1 MTGRPSPAPPTLRA
15 AVDEPPPARNP
26 PALRALSIVAAWLIC
41 IGALYALRH
50 GPAMPGW
57 VSLLAAA
64 CNALALGVG
73 LIASA
78 RRLPSRVYDHFTTW
92 LLIASAPLFL
102 LIELTGGLRSPAVL
116 VPGFVAL
123 GIAWRGALWHGAA
136 VAALWLAALL
146 AAGMALHHRIDTAW
160 FLSVAFAVFALGIIP
175 IVYSRQAAVA
185 ESRARHRLARVEGY
199 LADRRM
205 TPLGSDAIVSPGDLK
220 SERQAQFQT
229 AEGLRHIDALD
240 RYLRDVRD
248 TMGADEVVFWRF
260 NEARQTQRAAAWS
273 TEGASS
279 PRYFEREPWGPLVRW
294 AAESGQVQAVAEQN
308 VVYFVVAPVRDGARV
323 HGAVS
328 ISSRAGLTHT
338 PDGARRWAARHAAH
352 AAVLL
357 DLLDLR
363 REASRHLLSTPALV
377 KAAERLQAAKSTDA
391 LGVAICQTAVEVTS
405 AQRSALVRW
414 DPEHETGTVMA
425 VSRGHALAPGLAID
439 GDSLVAEQCSMR
451 KLLHKE
457 DARMLRGAVLYGRG
471 EGKRDL
477 GGLAVVPLARAE
489 IGVIGAIVIES
500 DEPDMISRREVE
512 NVNLLGVIA
521 ARQLETAWEI
531 EEEWRRARTDPLTGL
546 SNRRHFDEQMAR
558 IVSDS
563 LAHGTPAS
571 LVVADVDHF
580 KKVNDTYG
588 HEAGDAVLKAV
599 ARVFLDCLRAE
610 DVCARYGGEEI
621 AILLPETSVARAQEV
636 AERVRRAIEAKPIAH
651 GDRRITVTASFGVA
665 GYPESTAVRDALFP
679 TADRAL
685 YEAKAGGRNRVTVA
699 AAPVHGRTSQS

>member
-1 MTGRPSPAPPTLRA
+1 MSGRPSPETAPLRITAESPPLPPRRPLLRA
-15 AVDEPPPARNP
+15 AC
-26 PALRALSIVAAWLIC
+26 VAAAWAAS
-41 IGALYALRH
+41 IGALYGLRH

-64 CNALALGVG
+64 ANVAALGVG
-73 LIASA
+73 WLASA
-78 RRLPSRVYDHFTTW
+78 RKLPRGVHEPFAAW
-92 LLIASAPLFL
+92 LLAASGPLFL

-123 GIAWRGALWHGAA
+123 GIAWRGTVRQGAV
-136 VAALWLAALL
+136 VAALWIAALI
-146 AAGMALHHRIDTAW
+146 AASVLLRHRVDQAW
-160 FLSVAFAVFALGIIP
+160 LLSIAFAIFSLGLIP
-175 IVYSRQAAVA
+175 IVYARQAVVA
-185 ESRARHRLARVEGY
+185 ETKARQRLARVEGY

-260 NEARQTQRAAAWS
+260 NEARQTQRASAWS
-273 TEGASS
+273 TEGASA
-279 PRYFEREPWGPLVRW
+279 PRYFERETWGPLVRW
-294 AAESGQVQAVAEQN
+294 AAETGQVQAVSDEGVA
-308 VVYFVVAPVRDGARV
+308 YFVVAPVRDGARV
-323 HGAVS
+323 HGALSV
-328 ISSRAGLTHT
+328 SSRAGLTHT
-338 PDGARRWAARHAAH
+338 PEGAKRWVARHAAH

-377 KAAERLQAAKSTDA
+377 KAAERLQAAKTTDA
-391 LGVAICQTAVEVTS
+391 LGIAICQTAIEVTS

-425 VSRGHALAPGLAID
+425 VSRGHPLRAGMAID
-439 GDSLVAEQCSMR
+439 GDSLVAEQCAMR

-457 DARMLRGAVLYGRG
+457 DARVLRGAVIYGRE
-471 EGKRDL
+471 EGKREL

-489 IGVIGAIVIES
+489 IGVIGAIVIEA
-500 DEPDMISRREVE
+500 DQPDAITRREVE

-521 ARQLETAWEI
+521 ARSLETAWEI

-546 SNRRHFDEQMAR
+546 SNRRHFDEQLQR
-558 IVSDS
+558 IVSDA

-580 KKVNDTYG
+580 KRVNDTYG

-610 DVCARYGGEEI
+610 DV
-621 AILLPETSVARAQEV
+621 
-636 AERVRRAIEAKPIAH
+636 
-651 GDRRITVTASFGVA
+651 
-665 GYPESTAVRDALFP
+665 
-679 TADRAL
+679 
-685 YEAKAGGRNRVTVA
+685 
-699 AAPVHGRTSQS
+699 

>member
-1 MTGRPSPAPPTLRA
+1 MT
-15 AVDEPPPARNP
+15 
-26 PALRALSIVAAWLIC
+26 AAWAASV
-41 IGALYALRH
+41 GALYALRH
-50 GPAMPGW
+50 GPAMPAW
-57 VSLLAAA
+57 VSLMAAA
-64 CNALALGVG
+64 ANVIALGMG
-73 LIASA
+73 WLASA
-78 RRLPSRVYDHFTTW
+78 RKLPRVVHEPFIAW
-92 LLIASAPLFL
+92 LLAASGPLFL

-123 GIAWRGALWHGAA
+123 GVAWRGTVRQGAI
-136 VAALWLAALL
+136 VAALWIAVLVV
-146 AAGMALHHRIDTAW
+146 AGVLLHHRADHAW
-160 FLSVAFAVFALGIIP
+160 LLSIGFAIFSLALIP
-175 IVYSRQAAVA
+175 IVYARQAVVA
-185 ESRARHRLARVEGY
+185 ETKARQRLARVEGY

-260 NEARQTQRAAAWS
+260 NEARQTQRASAWS
-273 TEGASS
+273 TEGASA
-279 PRYFEREPWGPLVRW
+279 PRYFDRETWGPLVRW
-294 AAESGQVQAVAEQN
+294 AAETGQVQAVSDEGVA
-308 VVYFVVAPVRDGARV
+308 YFVVAPVRDGARV
-323 HGAVS
+323 HGALS

-338 PDGARRWAARHAAH
+338 AEGAKRWVSRHAAH

-377 KAAERLQAAKSTDA
+377 KAAERLQAAKTTDA
-391 LGVAICQTAVEVTS
+391 LGIAICQTAIEVTS

-425 VSRGHALAPGLAID
+425 VSRGHPLRPGMAID
-439 GDSLVAEQCSMR
+439 GDSLVAEQCAMR

-457 DARMLRGAVLYGRG
+457 DARVLRGAVIYGRE
-471 EGKRDL
+471 EGKREL

-489 IGVIGAIVIES
+489 IGVIGAIVIEA
-500 DEPDMISRREVE
+500 DQPDAITRREVE

-521 ARQLETAWEI
+521 ARSLETAWEI

-546 SNRRHFDEQMAR
+546 SNRRHFDEQLQR
-558 IVSDS
+558 IVSDA

-580 KKVNDTYG
+580 KRVNDTYG

-621 AILLPETSVARAQEV
+621 AILLPETNVERAKDV
-636 AERVRRAIEAKPIAH
+636 AERVRKAVAAKPVTH
-651 GDRRITVTASFGVA
+651 GDRSIAVTASFGVA

-685 YEAKAGGRNRVTVA
+685 YEAKAAGRNQVMVA
-699 AAPVHGRTSQS
+699 AAPAHGRSSQS

>member
-1 MTGRPSPAPPTLRA
+1 
-15 AVDEPPPARNP
+15 
-26 PALRALSIVAAWLIC
+26 
-41 IGALYALRH
+41 
-50 GPAMPGW
+50 
-57 VSLLAAA
+57 
-64 CNALALGVG
+64 
-73 LIASA
+73 
-78 RRLPSRVYDHFTTW
+78 
-92 LLIASAPLFL
+92 
-102 LIELTGGLRSPAVL
+102 
-116 VPGFVAL
+116 
-123 GIAWRGALWHGAA
+123 
-136 VAALWLAALL
+136 
-146 AAGMALHHRIDTAW
+146 
-160 FLSVAFAVFALGIIP
+160 
-175 IVYSRQAAVA
+175 
-185 ESRARHRLARVEGY
+185 
-199 LADRRM
+199 
-205 TPLGSDAIVSPGDLK
+205 SPGDLK

-248 TMGADEVVFWRF
+248 TIGADEVIFWRF

-273 TEGASS
+273 TEGASA

-294 AAESGQVQAVAEQN
+294 AAESGQVQAVADEG
-308 VVYFVVAPVRDGARV
+308 VAYFVVAPVRDGNRV
-323 HGAVS
+323 HGALS

-338 PDGARRWAARHAAH
+338 PDGAKRWAARHAAH

-377 KAAERLQAAKSTDA
+377 KAAERLQAAKTTDA
-391 LGVAICQTAVEVTS
+391 LGIAICQTAIEVTS
-405 AQRSALVRW
+405 AQRSALIRW

-425 VSRGHALAPGLAID
+425 VSRGHTLAPGLAIG
-439 GDSLVAEQCSMR
+439 GDSVVAEQCAMR

-457 DARMLRGAVLYGRG
+457 DARVLRGAVIYSGE
-471 EGKRDL
+471 EGKREL

-489 IGVIGAIVIES
+489 LGVIGAIVIEA
-500 DEPDMISRREVE
+500 DQPDAVTRREVE

-521 ARQLETAWEI
+521 ARSLETAWEI
-531 EEEWRRARTDPLTGL
+531 EEEWRKARTDPLTGL
-546 SNRRHFDEQMAR
+546 SNRRHFDEQLQR

-580 KKVNDTYG
+580 KRVNDTYG

-621 AILLPETSVARAQEV
+621 AILLPETSVDRAQEV
-636 AERVRRAIEAKPIAH
+636 AERVRRAIAAKPVKH
-651 GDRRITVTASFGVA
+651 GDRSITVTASFGVA
-665 GYPESTAVRDALFP
+665 GYPESTALRDALFP
-679 TADRAL
+679 AADRAL
-685 YEAKAGGRNRVTVA
+685 YEAKAGGRDQVKVA

>member
-1 MTGRPSPAPPTLRA
+1 MPGRPSPDPPTLRVVSEDA
-15 AVDEPPPARNP
+15 GTQAKRPWAI
-26 PALRALSIVAAWLIC
+26 ALPIAGAWLLAID
-41 IGALYALRH
+41 ALYLLRH

-57 VSLLAAA
+57 VALLAAA
-64 CNALALGVG
+64 TNALALAVG
-73 LIASA
+73 WLASA
-78 RRLPSRVYDHFTTW
+78 RRLPRGIYEEFTPW
-92 LLIASAPLFL
+92 LLGVSAPLFL
-102 LIELTGGLRSPAVL
+102 LVELTGGLRSPAVL

-123 GIAWRGALWHGAA
+123 GVAWRGTLKQGAVVATLW
-136 VAALWLAALL
+136 VAALVV
-146 AAGMALHHRIDTAW
+146 AGLALHHRTDNAW
-160 FLSVAFAVFALGIIP
+160 LLSVAFTIFSLALIP
-175 IVYSRQAAVA
+175 VVYARQAVVA
-185 ESRARHRLARVEGY
+185 ETRARQRLARVEGY

-205 TPLGSDAIVSPGDLK
+205 TPLGSDALVSPGDLK

-294 AAESGQVQAVAEQN
+294 AAESGQVQAVAEEG
-308 VVYFVVAPVRDGARV
+308 VAYFVVAPVRDGNRV
-323 HGAVS
+323 HGALS

-338 PDGARRWAARHAAH
+338 PDGAKRWVVRHAAH

-377 KAAERLQAAKSTDA
+377 KAAERLQAAKTTDA
-391 LGVAICQTAVEVTS
+391 LGIAICQTAIEVTS
-405 AQRSALVRW
+405 AQRSALIRW

-425 VSRGHALAPGLAID
+425 VSRGHVLHPGLAID
-439 GDSLVAEQCSMR
+439 GDSLVAEQCAMR

-457 DARMLRGAVLYGRG
+457 DARVLRGAVIYGRG
-471 EGKRDL
+471 EGKREL

-489 IGVIGAIVIES
+489 IGVIGAIVIEG
-500 DEPDMISRREVE
+500 DQPDTITRREVE

-521 ARQLETAWEI
+521 ARSLETAWEI

-546 SNRRHFDEQMAR
+546 SNRRHFDEQLQR

-580 KKVNDTYG
+580 KRVNDTYG

-621 AILLPETSVARAQEV
+621 AILLPETSVERAQEV
-636 AERVRRAIEAKPIAH
+636 AERVRKAIAAKPVKH
-651 GDRRITVTASFGVA
+651 GERTISVTASFGVA
-665 GYPESTAVRDALFP
+665 GYPESTAQRDALFP

-685 YEAKAGGRNRVTVA
+685 YEAKAAGRDQVKVA